1 MRSLRIIWLVAWKE
15 LRVLLRS
22 RSTMLVIFLP
32 GIVLYATFAAIFAGP
47 AGRPFRAGLVDLD
60 KSAGSQQLIDSL
72 RANNVNM
79 TTTET
84 GEPDGPPLTVES
96 AKRLIRKSGKFRVAI
111 VIPKG
116 FGEAPDTLSGDRH
129 KGVELYF
136 DETQAYEKETM
147 IGMIQMA
154 AGRRLM
160 EAGAFVF
167 SRPRAATQ
175 STQSGAAEN
184 GKEPDWM
191 LIHVDSH
198 GIADIGHGPIH
209 AEHVFLAG
217 LVPMFVLFSASNG
230 ARNLLAEMGSGSIR
244 RLLAAP
250 IRPAH
255 ILLGTMLYG
264 VILSFFQCYAMYF
277 FAWLV
282 FGVKI
287 WQMAAG
293 LFVLSLATCLATTGF
308 GMLMGAYCRTA
319 EQLDAIG
326 TVIILA
332 MSAVG
337 GSMVPRWIMPEWML
351 PYGKL
356 TINGWAYDGFIA
368 LVRNEGLRGIANE
381 SAVLVAIAAACAM
394 LGSIIMSRRLR
405 FAPGR

>member
-1 MRSLRIIWLVAWKE
+1 MRSLKIIWLISWKE

-60 KSAGSQQLIDSL
+60 DSPGSHQLVEAL
-72 RANNVNM
+72 RANNVKV

-96 AKRLIRKSGKFRVAI
+96 AKRLIRKQGKFRVAL

-129 KGVELYF
+129 MGVELYF
-136 DETQAYEKETM
+136 DETQKFESETM
-147 IGMIQMA
+147 IGMLQMA

-160 EAGAFVF
+160 ETGANLFG
-167 SRPRAATQ
+167 RRASTQTTQ
-175 STQSGAAEN
+175 SADGE
-184 GKEPDWM
+184 KKPDWM
-191 LIHVDSH
+191 LVHVNSI
-198 GIADIGHGPIH
+198 GVGDIGHGPIH

-250 IRPAH
+250 IWPAH
-255 ILLGTMLYG
+255 VLLGTMAYG
-264 VILSFFQCYAMYF
+264 VILSLFQCYAMYF

-282 FGVKI
+282 FDVQI
-287 WQMAAG
+287 WQMTAG

-351 PYGKL
+351 PWGKL

-368 LVRNEGLRGIANE
+368 LVRNEGLRGILEE
-381 SAVLVAIAAACAM
+381 SLVLTAIAIGCAI
-394 LGSIIMSRRLR
+394 LGSVLMSRRLR
-405 FAPGR
+405 FEPGR

>member
-1 MRSLRIIWLVAWKE
+1 MRSLRIIWLIAWKE

-60 KSAGSQQLIDSL
+60 DSPGSQQLVEAL
-72 RANNVNM
+72 RDNNVKV
-79 TTTET
+79 TTTED
-84 GEPDGPPLTVES
+84 GEPNGVPLTVES
-96 AKRLIRKSGKFRVAI
+96 AKRLIRKQGKFRVAL
-111 VIPKG
+111 VIPQG

-129 KGVELYF
+129 KGVELYY
-136 DETQAYEKETM
+136 DKTQAYEAEVMT
-147 IGMIQMA
+147 GMLQMA

-160 EAGAFVF
+160 ETGANLFG
-167 SRPRAATQ
+167 RRATPQ
-175 STQSGAAEN
+175 STQAADG
-184 GKEPDWM
+184 GKKPDWM
-191 LIHVDSH
+191 LVHVNRNDV
-198 GIADIGHGPIH
+198 GDIGHGPIH

-255 ILLGTMLYG
+255 ILLGTMAYG

-282 FGVKI
+282 FGVQI
-287 WQMAAG
+287 WQMTAG

-368 LVRNEGLRGIANE
+368 LVRNEGLRGILNE
-381 SAVLVAIAAACAM
+381 SAVLVAIAVACAI
-394 LGSIIMSRRLR
+394 LGSVIMSRRLR

>member
-32 GIVLYATFAAIFAGP
+32 GIVLYATFAAIFSGP

-60 KSAGSQQLIDSL
+60 DSPGSHQLIETL
-72 RANNVNM
+72 QANNVKM

-96 AKRLIRKSGKFRVAI
+96 AKRLIRKQGKFRVALI
-111 VIPKG
+111 IPKG
-116 FGEAPDTLSGDRH
+116 FGDAPDMLSGERH
-129 KGVELYF
+129 KGIELYY
-136 DETQAYEKETM
+136 DETQAYEAETM
-147 IGMIQMA
+147 TGMVQMA

-160 EAGAFVF
+160 ETGANLFG
-167 SRPRAATQ
+167 RLPHPATTQ
-175 STQSGAAEN
+175 SDN
-184 GKEPDWM
+184 GSKKPDWM
-191 LIHVDSH
+191 LVHVNRI
-198 GIADIGHGPIH
+198 GVGDIGHGPIH

-250 IRPAH
+250 ITPAH

-287 WQMAAG
+287 WQMTAG

-368 LVRNEGLRGIANE
+368 LVRNEGLLGILNE
-381 SAVLVAIAAACAM
+381 SAVLVGIAAACAI
-394 LGSIIMSRRLR
+394 LGSVIMSRRLR
-405 FAPGR
+405 FASGR

>member
-60 KSAGSQQLIDSL
+60 DSPGSHQLIEAL
-72 RANNVNM
+72 RANNVKM

-96 AKRLIRKSGKFRVAI
+96 AKRLIRKQGKFRVA
-111 VIPKG
+111 VIIPRG
-116 FGEAPDTLSGDRH
+116 FGDAPDMLSGERH
-129 KGVELYF
+129 QGIELYY
-136 DETQAYEKETM
+136 DETQAYEAETM
-147 IGMIQMA
+147 TGMVQMA

-160 EAGAFVF
+160 ETGANLFGRLPQ
-167 SRPRAATQ
+167 RPTTQ
-175 STQSGAAEN
+175 SDEG
-184 GKEPDWM
+184 GKKPDWM
-191 LIHVDSH
+191 LVHVNRI
-198 GIADIGHGPIH
+198 GVGDIGHGPIH

-264 VILSFFQCYAMYF
+264 VILSFFQCYAMYL

-282 FGVKI
+282 FGVQI
-287 WQMAAG
+287 WQMTAG

-368 LVRNEGLRGIANE
+368 LVRNEGLMGILNE
-381 SAVLVAIAAACAM
+381 SAVLVGIAAVCAI
-394 LGSIIMSRRLR
+394 LGSVIMSRRLR
-405 FAPGR
+405 VAPGR

>member
-47 AGRPFRAGLVDLD
+47 AGRPFRAGVVDLD
-60 KSAGSQQLIDSL
+60 DSPGSHQLIESL
-72 RANNVNM
+72 RANNVRM

-96 AKRLIRKSGKFRVAI
+96 AKRLIRKQGKFRVAI
-111 VIPKG
+111 IIPKG
-116 FGEAPDTLSGDRH
+116 FGDAPDMLAGDRH
-129 KGVELYF
+129 KGIELYY
-136 DETQAYEKETM
+136 DETQAYEAETM
-147 IGMIQMA
+147 IGMVQMA

-160 EAGAFVF
+160 ETGANLFGKL
-167 SRPRAATQ
+167 PHPTTTQ
-175 STQSGAAEN
+175 N
-184 GKEPDWM
+184 GDGTRKPDWM
-191 LIHVDSH
+191 LVHVDRI
-198 GIADIGHGPIH
+198 GVGDIGHGPIH

-264 VILSFFQCYAMYF
+264 VILSFFQCYAMYL

-287 WQMAAG
+287 WQMTAG
-293 LFVLSLATCLATTGF
+293 LLVLSLATCLATTGF

-368 LVRNEGLRGIANE
+368 LVRNEGLAGILNE
-381 SAVLVAIAAACAM
+381 SVVLIGIAAACAI
-394 LGSIIMSRRLR
+394 LGSVLMSRRLR

>member
-60 KSAGSQQLIDSL
+60 DSPGSHQLIDAL
-72 RANNVNM
+72 LANNVKM

-96 AKRLIRKSGKFRVAI
+96 AKRLIRKQGKFRVAVI
-111 VIPKG
+111 IPKG
-116 FGEAPDTLSGDRH
+116 FGDAPDMLSGERH
-129 KGVELYF
+129 KGIELYY
-136 DETQAYEKETM
+136 DETQAYEAETM
-147 IGMIQMA
+147 TGMVQMA

-160 EAGAFVF
+160 ETGANLFG
-167 SRPRAATQ
+167 RLQQPAT
-175 STQSGAAEN
+175 TQSGN
-184 GKEPDWM
+184 GEKKPDWM
-191 LIHVDSH
+191 LVHVNRI
-198 GIADIGHGPIH
+198 GVGDIGHGPIH

-282 FGVKI
+282 FSVKI
-287 WQMAAG
+287 WQMTAG

-368 LVRNEGLRGIANE
+368 LVRNEGLLGIVNE

-394 LGSIIMSRRLR
+394 LGSVIMSRRLR